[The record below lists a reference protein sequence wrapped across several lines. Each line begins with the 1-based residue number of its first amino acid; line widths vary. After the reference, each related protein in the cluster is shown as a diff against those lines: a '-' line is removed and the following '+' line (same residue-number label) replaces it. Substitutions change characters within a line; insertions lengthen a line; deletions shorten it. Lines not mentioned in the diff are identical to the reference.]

1 MKMSWL
7 WPCSDVKIPP
17 YLVNEHYDDRYF
29 DVVNAIEEAKHVFFH
44 GAGIMDILSAAGPG
58 RKEFRIGETGF
69 GAGRL
74 LIALMDF
81 LDNSGITD
89 IAITYNSV
97 ELHPVT
103 SERMASILGGFRTE
117 VGPLIDLLVR
127 AYSSIEISRP
137 GWHRIQL
144 TRPFGI
150 LTLNLWIGEA
160 LEMVSA
166 LTIPCDTWF
175 LDGHGP
181 KKNPDIWRPGL
192 LMAIG
197 EKTKTNGTCA
207 TFTVAGAVR
216 RGLIDAGFSV
226 EQRPG
231 FGGKKSVLKGLKL

>member
-1 MKMSWL
+1 M
-7 WPCSDVKIPP
+7 KIPP

-29 DVVNAIEEAKHVFFH
+29 DVVNAIEEAKHIFFQ
-44 GAGIMDILSAAGPG
+44 GTGIMDILSAAGPG

-81 LDNSGITD
+81 LDNCGITD
-89 IAITYNSV
+89 VDITYNSV
-97 ELHPVT
+97 ELHPIT

-137 GWHRIQL
+137 RWHQIQL

-181 KKNPDIWRPGL
+181 KKNPDIWRPEL

-231 FGGKKSVLKGLKL
+231 FGGKKSVLRGLKL

>member
-1 MKMSWL
+1 M
-7 WPCSDVKIPP
+7 KIPP
-17 YLVNEHYDDRYF
+17 CLLNEHYDDRYF
-29 DVVNAIEEAKHVFFH
+29 DVVNAIEEAKHIFFQ
-44 GAGIMDILSAAGPG
+44 GAGIMDILSGAGPG

-89 IAITYNSV
+89 TAITYNSV

-117 VGPLIDLLVR
+117 VGPFIDLRVR

-137 GWHRIQL
+137 GWHQIQL

-166 LTIPCDTWF
+166 LTIPCDAWF

-181 KKNPDIWRPGL
+181 KKNPSIWRPGL

-197 EKTKTNGTCA
+197 EKTKTGGTCA

>member
-1 MKMSWL
+1 MN
-7 WPCSDVKIPP
+7 IPP
-17 YLVNEHYDDRYF
+17 YLVNEDYDDRYF
-29 DVVNAIEEAKHVFFH
+29 DVVNAIEEAKQIFFQ

-97 ELHPVT
+97 ELHPIT

-137 GWHRIQL
+137 RWHQIQL

-150 LTLNLWIGEA
+150 RTLNLWIGEA
-160 LEMVSA
+160 LEMVHA

-181 KKNPDIWRPGL
+181 KKNPAIWRHEL

-197 EKTKTNGTCA
+197 EKTKTNGACA

>member
-1 MKMSWL
+1 MQ
-7 WPCSDVKIPP
+7 VPP

-29 DVVNAIEEAKHVFFH
+29 DVVNAIEEAKHIFFR
-44 GAGIMDILSAAGPG
+44 GTGIMDALSIAGSG

-81 LDNSGITD
+81 LDKCGLTD
-89 IAITYNSV
+89 IAVTYNSV
-97 ELHPVT
+97 ELHPIT
-103 SERMASILGGFRTE
+103 PERMATILEGFRTE
-117 VGPLIDLLVR
+117 TGPLIDLLIR
-127 AYSSIEISRP
+127 NYSRIEISIP
-137 GWHRIQL
+137 GWHQIHL

-160 LEMVSA
+160 LEMVDA
-166 LTIPCDTWF
+166 LTIPCDAWF

-181 KKNPDIWRPGL
+181 KKNPDIWRREL

-197 EKTKTNGTCA
+197 EKTVPGGTCA
-207 TFTVAGAVR
+207 TFTVAGTVR
-216 RGLIDAGFSV
+216 RGLIAAGFIV

-231 FGGKKSVLKGLKL
+231 FGGKKSVLKGVKQ

>member
-1 MKMSWL
+1 
-7 WPCSDVKIPP
+7 VQIPP

-29 DVVNAIEEAKHVFFH
+29 DVVNAIEEAKHVFFR
-44 GAGIMDILSAAGPG
+44 GTGIMDILSSTGPG

-81 LDNSGITD
+81 LDNCGITD

-103 SERMASILGGFRTE
+103 SERMSSILEGFRTE
-117 VGPLIDLLVR
+117 AGPLIDLLVR
-127 AYSSIEISRP
+127 NYSRIEISRP
-137 GWHRIQL
+137 GRHQIEL

-150 LTLNLWIGEA
+150 LTLNLWIAEA
-160 LEMVSA
+160 LEMVHA
-166 LTIPCDTWF
+166 LTIPCDAWF

-181 KKNPDIWRPGL
+181 KKNPDIWRSEL

-197 EKTKTNGTCA
+197 EKTVTGGTCA
-207 TFTVAGAVR
+207 TYTVAGAVR
-216 RGLIDAGFSV
+216 RRLMAAGFSV

-231 FGGKKSVLKGLKL
+231 FGGKKSVLKGVKL

>member
-1 MKMSWL
+1 MFPGFELTMQ
-7 WPCSDVKIPP
+7 IPP

-29 DVVNAIEEAKHVFFH
+29 DVVNAIEEAKHIFFR
-44 GAGIMDILSAAGPG
+44 GTGIMDILSTERQG

-81 LDNSGITD
+81 LDNCGITD
-89 IAITYNSV
+89 RAIIYNSV

-103 SERMASILGGFRTE
+103 FERMASILEGFRTE
-117 VGPLIDLLVR
+117 TGQLIDLLVR
-127 AYSSIEISRP
+127 NYRRIEISRP
-137 GWHRIQL
+137 GWHQIQL
-144 TRPFGI
+144 TRPFGT

-160 LEMVSA
+160 LEMVQA
-166 LTIPCDTWF
+166 LTIPCDIWF

-181 KKNPDIWRPGL
+181 KKNPSIWRREL

-197 EKTKTNGTCA
+197 EKTVTGGTCA
-207 TFTVAGAVR
+207 TYTVAGAVR
-216 RGLIDAGFSV
+216 RGLNAAGFSV

-231 FGGKKSVLKGLKL
+231 FGGKKAVLKGLKL

>member
-1 MKMSWL
+1 M
-7 WPCSDVKIPP
+7 KIPP

-29 DVVNAIEEAKHVFFH
+29 DVVNAIEEAKHIFFQ
-44 GAGIMDILSAAGPG
+44 GTGIMDILSAAGPG
-58 RKEFRIGETGF
+58 KKEFRIGETGF

-81 LDNSGITD
+81 LDNCGITD
-89 IAITYNSV
+89 VDITYNSV
-97 ELHPVT
+97 ELHPIT

-127 AYSSIEISRP
+127 AYSSMEISRP
-137 GWHRIQL
+137 GRHQIQL

-166 LTIPCDTWF
+166 LTIPCDAWF

-181 KKNPDIWRPGL
+181 KKNPDIWRHEL

-207 TFTVAGAVR
+207 TFTVAGVVR